1 MGGLPN
7 KEGHIEASKLID
19 TIKNEFEL
27 TIDIEV
33 IFYLLF
39 INSFIRD

>member
-1 MGGLPN
+1 MGGHPD
-7 KEGHIEASKLID
+7 KGGHIEAKKLID

-33 IFYLLF
+33 IVIDVLF
-39 INSFIRD
+39 NLIRD